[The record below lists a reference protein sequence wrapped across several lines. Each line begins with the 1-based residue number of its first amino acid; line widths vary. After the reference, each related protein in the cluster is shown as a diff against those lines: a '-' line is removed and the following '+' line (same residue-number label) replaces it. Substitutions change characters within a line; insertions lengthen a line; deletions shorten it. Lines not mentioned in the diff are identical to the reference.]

1 MSEDQV
7 TFAEVMFGA
16 HRAVGALEGAR
27 GSQPSRGALRSAHRA
42 FRQLLDYQ
50 KNGQLTTAEAAV
62 LQTALD
68 VLWGHLRS
76 ARAPANLSAS

>member
-1 MSEDQV
+1 M

-16 HRAVGALEGAR
+16 HTAVCALEGAR
-27 GSQPSRGALRSAHRA
+27 GAQPSRGAPRSAQRA

-50 KNGQLTTAEAAV
+50 KHGEPTAAEAAV

-68 VLWGHLRS
+68 VLWGHLRAVQS
-76 ARAPANLSAS
+76 VAKMSAS

>member
-1 MSEDQV
+1 M

-16 HRAVGALEGAR
+16 HRVVCALESQG
-27 GSQPSRGALRSAHRA
+27 GSRPSRAAVRDANRA

-50 KNGQLTTAEAAV
+50 KNCRLTTAEAAV

-68 VLWGHLRS
+68 VLWKHLRS
-76 ARAPANLSAS
+76 VESPAKVSAS